1 MKFSENIINQILFE
15 FNDNNM
21 SKSYY
26 MNNDWDVIDISHDNF
41 ITFCVHRGKTVIKL
55 PKHLFNKEEIIDSM
69 ISYEICQYI
78 DMVTR
83 NMSDNINLKYSDFE
97 RYIESSMKQ
106 GMLLNEK
113 INNVKQIL

>member
-1 MKFSENIINQILFE
+1 MKFSENTINQILFE

-21 SKSYY
+21 SKLYY

-41 ITFCVHRGKTVIKL
+41 ITFCVHRGKTIIKL
-55 PKHLFNKEEIIDSM
+55 PKYLFNKEEIIDSM
-69 ISYEICQYI
+69 INYEICQYI

-83 NMSDNINLKYSDFE
+83 NMSDNINLKYSNFA

-106 GMLLNEK
+106 GMSLNEK
-113 INNVKQIL
+113 VNSVKQIL

>member
-41 ITFCVHRGKTVIKL
+41 ITFCVRWGKTIIKL

-83 NMSDNINLKYSDFE
+83 NMSNNINLKHSDFA
-97 RYIESSMKQ
+97 RYIESSIKQ

-113 INNVKQIL
+113 VNSIKQIL

>member
-41 ITFCVHRGKTVIKL
+41 ITFCVHWGKTIIKL
-55 PKHLFNKEEIIDSM
+55 PKHLFNKKEIIDSM
-69 ISYEICQYI
+69 ISYEISKYI

-83 NMSDNINLKYSDFE
+83 NMSNNINLKHSDFA

-113 INNVKQIL
+113 VNSIKQIL

>member
-1 MKFSENIINQILFE
+1 MKFSENTINQILFE

-21 SKSYY
+21 PKSYY

-41 ITFCVHRGKTVIKL
+41 ITFCIHCGKTIIKL

-69 ISYEICQYI
+69 INYEICQYI

-83 NMSDNINLKYSDFE
+83 NMSNNINLKHSDFA

-113 INNVKQIL
+113 VNSIKQIL